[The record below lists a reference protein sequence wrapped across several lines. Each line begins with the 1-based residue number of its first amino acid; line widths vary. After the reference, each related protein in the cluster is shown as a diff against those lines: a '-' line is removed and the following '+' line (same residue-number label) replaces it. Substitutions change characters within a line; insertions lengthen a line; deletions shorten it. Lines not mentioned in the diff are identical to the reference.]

1 MTDMNDTEK
10 TIEYLKTFTRELQE
24 ASKNAMFA
32 HEACACLMAI
42 NGLNGSPSIGAKMAA
57 DSWVMRTLKL
67 LDKYGSYLYSQ
78 SIEKREKTNE

>member
-10 TIEYLKTFTRELQE
+10 TIEYLKTFTTELQE

-42 NGLNGSPSIGAKMAA
+42 KSLNGSPSIGAKMAA
-57 DSWVMRTLKL
+57 DSWVMRTLTL
-67 LDKYGSYLYSQ
+67 LNKYGSYLYSQ
-78 SIEKREKTNE
+78 HIEEEKANE